1 VIVLPPL
8 AAGTVQ
14 VTVAAPEPAVAFTPV
29 GALGVVAGVT
39 GLDWVELPVFT
50 ALVASTLK
58 M

>member
-1 VIVLPPL
+1 L